1 MANGSSKPKS
11 QTQGLLIA
19 LAILNVVG
27 FLVLYFKVDLDAS
40 LAAGDAGLLSQ
51 QISDLQMRLDRVQA
65 PAPIGNRM
73 PLMPINDGTGGAVMP
88 HASGTIQNY

>member
-27 FLVLYFKVDLDAS
+27 FLVLYFKVDLDSS

-51 QISDLQMRLDRVQA
+51 QISDIQMRLDKAQA
-65 PAPIGNRM
+65 PSLIGNKM
-73 PLMPINDGTGGAVMP
+73 PLLQINDGTGVGVP